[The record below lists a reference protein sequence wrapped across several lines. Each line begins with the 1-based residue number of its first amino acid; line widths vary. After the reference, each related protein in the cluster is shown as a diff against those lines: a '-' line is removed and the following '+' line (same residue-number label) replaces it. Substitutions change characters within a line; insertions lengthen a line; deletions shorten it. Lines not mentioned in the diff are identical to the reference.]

1 MIARP
6 TILLTCLA
14 ALTLAGACR
23 RQPLVQPAPATTQPA
38 ASTPAVTQPV
48 AQPPAAVAPA
58 DRPAATPPDR
68 SDQPSTSPADIART
82 RAELMQ
88 VLVEKVYFDYDKD
101 ELRDDARTSLDAKAA
116 VLNANP
122 AIALVVIGHTDER
135 GTAEYNLALGQRRAA
150 QVKRY
155 LGSKGIA
162 DARVLTQSMGDSQPA
177 AQGTDENAYSQ
188 NRRAE
193 FEVQNAG
200 SALVRPRS

>member
-1 MIARP
+1 MISRS
-6 TILLTCLA
+6 TILLTSLA
-14 ALTLAGACR
+14 ALTLASACR
-23 RQPLVQPAPATTQPA
+23 RPPVAQPVPSTQTPAT
-38 ASTPAVTQPV
+38 STPAVTQP
-48 AQPPAAVAPA
+48 ATPPAAVNPSDRPATTPA
-58 DRPAATPPDR
+58 DRT
-68 SDQPSTSPADIART
+68 DQPSTSPADVART

-122 AIALVVIGHTDER
+122 GIALVVTGHTDER

-155 LGSKGIA
+155 LGSKGVA
-162 DARVLTQSMGDSQPA
+162 DSRMLTQSMGDSQPA
-177 AQGTDENAYSQ
+177 VQGTDDNAYAQ